1 MSVMKNKVVRLDVRE
16 DLKRGREP
24 FSRILQTVSGL
35 RENEDLLL
43 IAPFEPTPLF
53 RVLSQQGFSHQART
67 TAEGDCE
74 VLFTRA
80 SSEPGA
86 AAPAAAPAA
95 SPRQPQQAACTGVP
109 TLEVDA
115 RGLEPPQPLIKILE
129 VVATLPQGARLWAF
143 TDRRPMH
150 LYAEL
155 EERGFHGESEEQPD
169 GSFVTHISRR

>member
-1 MSVMKNKVVRLDVRE
+1 MRKKVVRLDVRD

-24 FSRILQTVSGL
+24 FSLIMQTVSGL
-35 RENEDLLL
+35 KENEDLLL

-53 RVLSQQGFSHQART
+53 RVLSQHGFSHQAKT

-74 VLFTRA
+74 VLFTRNPDEPA
-80 SSEPGA
+80 SP
-86 AAPAAAPAA
+86 APAPTEAPRA
-95 SPRQPQQAACTGVP
+95 PKQAACTGSPV
-109 TLEVDA
+109 LEVDA
-115 RGLEPPQPLIKILE
+115 RGLEPPQPLITIME
-129 VVATLPQGARLWAF
+129 AVATLPEGVRLRAF

-155 EERGFHGESEEQPD
+155 EQRGFHGESQEQPD